1 MSRGGRTMTMRAFMG
16 YLLIG
21 VLAVLSMALAT
32 VTGLGLSAGARPM
45 PERGAIIQHVDR
57 THKGDRLDVPATVRA
72 RTMPKQEMT
81 LPEGCEPVFS
91 PLSTG
96 LPSISGRC
104 LS

>member
-1 MSRGGRTMTMRAFMG
+1 MRAFTG

-32 VTGLGLSAGARPM
+32 VTGLGLSAGARPI
-45 PERGAIIQHVDR
+45 PERSAIIQHVDR
-57 THKGDRLDVPATVRA
+57 TNKGDRLDLPTTVGA
-72 RTMPKQEMT
+72 RPVPKQQMT

-96 LPSISGRC
+96 RPSISGRC

>member
-1 MSRGGRTMTMRAFMG
+1 MRAFMG

-21 VLAVLSMALAT
+21 VLAVLSMAL

-45 PERGAIIQHVDR
+45 PERGAVIQHVDR
-57 THKGDRLDVPATVRA
+57 TRKGDRLDLPATVGA
-72 RTMPKQEMT
+72 RPVPKQEMA

-96 LPSISGRC
+96 RPSISGRC

>member
-1 MSRGGRTMTMRAFMG
+1 MRAFMG

-21 VLAVLSMALAT
+21 VLAALSMALAT

-57 THKGDRLDVPATVRA
+57 THKGDRLDLPATVGA
-72 RTMPKQEMT
+72 GPVPKQQMT

-96 LPSISGRC
+96 RAEHFGALPLLTVI
-104 LS
+104 

>member
-1 MSRGGRTMTMRAFMG
+1 MRAFMG

-45 PERGAIIQHVDR
+45 PERAAIVQHVDR
-57 THKGDRLDVPATVRA
+57 TRKGDRLDLPATVGGA
-72 RTMPKQEMT
+72 RPVPKQQMT

-96 LPSISGRC
+96 QPSISGRC

>member
-1 MSRGGRTMTMRAFMG
+1 MRAFMG

-21 VLAVLSMALAT
+21 VMAVLAMALAT

-45 PERGAIIQHVDR
+45 PERGAVVQHVDR
-57 THKGDRLDVPATVRA
+57 TRKGDRLDVPATVGGA
-72 RTMPKQEMT
+72 RPVPKQQQMA

-96 LPSISGRC
+96 RPSISGRC

>member
-1 MSRGGRTMTMRAFMG
+1 MRVFMG

-32 VTGLGLSAGARPM
+32 VTGLGLSGGARPM

-57 THKGDRLDVPATVRA
+57 THKGDRLDLPAIVGA
-72 RTMPKQEMT
+72 RPPVPKQQMT

-96 LPSISGRC
+96 RPSISGRC

>member
-1 MSRGGRTMTMRAFMG
+1 MRAFMG

-45 PERGAIIQHVDR
+45 PERGAIVQHVDR
-57 THKGDRLDVPATVRA
+57 AGKGDRLDLPTTVGVRPV
-72 RTMPKQEMT
+72 PKQQMT

-91 PLSTG
+91 PLSAG
-96 LPSISGRC
+96 HPSISGRC